1 MKESTEMEDYDGY
14 LDKFQKQHSTK
25 ILPLRWFANL
35 CEIPAHYH
43 LGKALHYDDHDDH
56 GFVYRYHAF
65 LSHWFY
71 KPYLK
76 WGTTYVLDMEKTLDA
91 WKEDPEMQE
100 LMKKL
105 GSDYDENG
113 VAYWEKNE

>member
-1 MKESTEMEDYDGY
+1 MKESIKMEDYDGY
-14 LDKFQKQHSTK
+14 LDKFQKQHRTK

-43 LGKALHYDDHDDH
+43 LSKALHYNDHDDH

-65 LSHWFY
+65 LSLRLY

-76 WGTTYVLDMEKTLDA
+76 WGTTYVLDMGKTLDG
-91 WKEDPEMQE
+91 
-100 LMKKL
+100 L
-105 GSDYDENG
+105 
-113 VAYWEKNE
+113 EKNE